1 MTQFSRGSLDLVHAW
16 LCMKWEALGQ
26 FNQYKDVVRVQ
37 NDIFGYRLEGGL
49 ELSVSA
55 MLIG

>member
-1 MTQFSRGSLDLVHAW
+1 MTQFSRGSLGLVHAW
-16 LCMKWEALGQ
+16 LCMKWGALGQ

-37 NDIFGYRLEGGL
+37 NDIFGHRLEGGL

-55 MLIG
+55 MLTG